1 MERIV
6 RFGPVRV
13 LFDADATPAPAAE
26 WFDPE
31 WWRARGAVT
40 DEFRGRGRAL
50 AVDTPAGP
58 AVLRRY
64 LRGGMMRHVNRD
76 RYVFGGEATT
86 RPFAEWRVTRALHRA
101 GLPVPEPLAAAF
113 ERRGAFYR
121 AALLTR
127 RIPGARPL
135 PDLAAQLESTDW
147 QRIGRML
154 QHFADAGLR
163 HPDINATNIVVD
175 ETRAPWLLDFDRARI
190 IEGGAF
196 DAGPMLGRLQR
207 SMRKLGIEHDRTAL
221 RDPARG

>member
-13 LFDADATPAPAAE
+13 LFDADAEPAPSAE

-31 WWRARGAVT
+31 WWRRRDAVT
-40 DEFRGRGRAL
+40 DEFGGRGKAL

-76 RYVFGGEATT
+76 RYLFGGEATT

-113 ERRGAFYR
+113 EREGPFYR
-121 AALLTR
+121 AGLMTR

-135 PDLAAQLESTDW
+135 TEIAAGLEPADW
-147 QRIGRML
+147 RRIGGML
-154 QHFADAGLR
+154 GRFAEAGLR
-163 HPDINATNIVVD
+163 HPDINATNVLID
-175 ETRAPWLLDFDRARI
+175 EAGAPWLLDFDRARI
-190 IEGGAF
+190 VEGAF
-196 DAGPMLGRLQR
+196 DPGPMLGRLQR
-207 SMRKLGIEHDRTAL
+207 SLAKLGIEYDAAAL
-221 RDPARG
+221 RRVERDS